1 MAKIIKGNSHL
12 KQDIDRMDERIKEHN
27 INVFK
32 YVGLGFLGMF
42 SPYLFVITMI
52 YFCFIELRDRSEL
65 VKEYEIK
72 KSGFYGE
79 NESVQLFSEL
89 PDTYTVLTDLEVT
102 VDGKTSQIDTV
113 IVGANGIFICEIKNI
128 NGTIT
133 GEANDTN
140 IIQNKVSKNGVQF
153 SREIYNPIK
162 QVSTHVYRLSSAL
175 KNHDYNLW
183 LQGTVLFI
191 NPETEVLINNIGTIP
206 VFSSKDGKQEIIDY
220 MLSVG
225 NNQMP
230 LKDREKI
237 IQIISQFV
245 VKN

>member
-1 MAKIIKGNSHL
+1 MAKVIKGDNHL
-12 KQDIDRMDERIKEHN
+12 KQDIDMMDKKVKEHN
-27 INVFK
+27 MNVFK

-52 YFCFIELRDRSEL
+52 YFCLVELRDRSSL

-72 KSGFYGE
+72 KSGYKGE
-79 NESVQLFSEL
+79 SESIQLFSEL
-89 PDTYTVLTDLEVT
+89 PDTYTVITDLEVT

-113 IVGANGIFICEIKNI
+113 IVGANGIFVCEIKNI
-128 NGTIT
+128 NGTIS

-140 IIQNKVSKNGVQF
+140 LIQKKVSKNGGQF
-153 SREIYNPIK
+153 SKEIYNPIK
-162 QVSTHVYRLSSAL
+162 QVSTHVYRLSSVL
-175 KNHDYNLW
+175 KNNGYNLW

-191 NPETEVLINNIGTIP
+191 NPETEVLINNQGTIP

-237 IQIISQFV
+237 IDIISQFV